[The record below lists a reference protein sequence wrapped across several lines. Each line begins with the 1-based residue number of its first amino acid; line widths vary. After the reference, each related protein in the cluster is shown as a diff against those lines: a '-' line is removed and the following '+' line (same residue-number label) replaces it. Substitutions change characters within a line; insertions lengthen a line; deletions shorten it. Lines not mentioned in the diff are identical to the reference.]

1 METHDEIHCPYQ
13 TAHRTSVM
21 TPFTVIREPGYGY
34 IVADASIKAKSFAM
48 IPAPYHAVFSRRYEA
63 EQQAMRLSGQTIELR
78 MIDTP
83 ERFEAVAD
91 TIYGPEW

>member
-1 METHDEIHCPYQ
+1 
-13 TAHRTSVM
+13 M
-21 TPFTVIREPGYGY
+21 TTFTVIKEPGYGY

-48 IPAPYHAVFSRRYEA
+48 IPAHYQAVFSRRYEA
-63 EQQAMRLSGQTIELR
+63 EQQAVRLSGQTIELR

-83 ERFEAVAD
+83 ERFEDAAD

>member
-1 METHDEIHCPYQ
+1 
-13 TAHRTSVM
+13 M
-21 TPFTVIREPGYGY
+21 TTFTVIKEPGYGY

-48 IPAPYHAVFSRRYEA
+48 IPAHYQAAFSRRYEA
-63 EQQAMRLSGQTIELR
+63 EAQAIRLSSQTIELR

-83 ERFEAVAD
+83 ERFEGAAD

>member
-1 METHDEIHCPYQ
+1 MERE
-13 TAHRTSVM
+13 SVM
-21 TPFTVIREPGYGY
+21 TTFTVIREQGYGY

-48 IPAPYHAVFSRRYEA
+48 IPAHHQAVFSRRHEA
-63 EQQAMRLSGQTIELR
+63 EQQAIRLSGQTIELR

-83 ERFEAVAD
+83 ERFEAAAD